1 MPRFSTG
8 LIAGVLVAASV
19 GLGGAATAVADG
31 QHSEEGMICLETNGA
46 ESPAVC
52 QRGDVWHD
60 ADLCTCKSG
69 MRFKIAVC
77 APGQKPPPDSVA
89 VDRARRDA
97 MKSGTLEGANYNG
110 HPMCVDVKHPRSNE
124 HG

>member
-1 MPRFSTG
+1 MRG
-8 LIAGVLVAASV
+8 LIAGVLIAAFA
-19 GLGGAATAVADG
+19 GAGATALAAG
-31 QHSEEGMICLETNGA
+31 QPHSEEGMICLETNGA
-46 ESPAVC
+46 ESPSVC

-69 MRFKIAVC
+69 MRFKIPVC

-97 MKSGTLEGANYNG
+97 MKTGTLEGASYNG
-110 HPMCVDVKHPRSNE
+110 SPMCVDVKHPRSNAFSN
-124 HG
+124 H